1 MRRSIIPG
9 LAALSLALAGCGD
22 PSPAPPPPPPTPAVA
37 APPPVVPAP
46 SPAEPSPFRFR
57 EVAQSAGVD
66 FVQHSGM
73 TEARHFPSANGSGVA
88 IFDADGDGRMDL
100 YFCTATNLPVGS
112 VKLGPNRFYHNL
124 GGGKFED
131 RTAASGLGFEGFS
144 DGVIVGD
151 ADNDGDQDVYV
162 CNYGPNILYLN
173 DGKGVFRD
181 ATKLAGMDL
190 PPASWSSGGAW
201 LDYDNDGDLD
211 LYVSRYGE
219 WLLPR
224 DDQWCGDKEKGVRQ
238 YCSPASVKTVK
249 HLLYRNDGTGPDGVP
264 RFTNVYDNVFTDEA
278 RKPIPGRADGHG
290 FGVIAADLDG
300 DGKVD
305 LFVANDQNPN
315 FLFLNN
321 GDSTFRDAS
330 EASGAAL
337 DGNGNTRAGMGAEAE
352 DLDGDGKPELFVTNF
367 RNEPNTVYQNLGG
380 GLFIDQTA
388 GFGGGADVMEYVK
401 WGCALGDFDNDGWPD
416 VFVTNGHVDD
426 NHHLLGAN
434 IPYAER
440 PSLLRN
446 TPLDPSPNSG
456 RRFRPASKGVGDY
469 FDTGHVGR
477 GVAYGDLDDDGRLD
491 LVVNHKDA
499 PPAVLLNETPAA
511 GNHWVRLKLVGTKGH
526 KDAVGARVE
535 LVVGDRTITRL
546 RKGGTSMLSSH
557 DPRLLIGV
565 GAAKAVPRLTVRW
578 PSGTVQVVENVE
590 VDKTTEIVER
600 ATSP

>member
-1 MRRSIIPG
+1 MRLSI
-9 LAALSLALAGCGD
+9 LAALAVLALALAGCGG
-22 PSPAPPPPPPTPAVA
+22 PSTPAAPPTPVVAAATTPPAVA
-37 APPPVVPAP
+37 P
-46 SPAEPSPFRFR
+46 SQEPSPFRFR
-57 EVAQSAGVD
+57 EVAKAAGID

-73 TEARHFPSANGSGVA
+73 TAARHFPSANGSGVA

-112 VKLGPNRFYHNL
+112 VRLGPNRFYRNL

-144 DGVIVGD
+144 DGIIVGD

-181 ATKLAGMDL
+181 ATKAAGMVL
-190 PPASWSSGGAW
+190 PPESWSSGGAW
-201 LDYDNDGDLD
+201 LDYNNDGNLD

-224 DDQWCGDKEKGVRQ
+224 DDQWCGDREKDVRQ
-238 YCSPASVKTVK
+238 YCSPALVKTVK
-249 HLLYRNDGTGPDGVP
+249 HLLYRNDGPGPDGTP
-264 RFTNVYDNVFTDEA
+264 RFTNVYDDVFTDEA
-278 RKPIPGRADGHG
+278 RKKIPGRSDGHG
-290 FGVIAADLDG
+290 FGVVAADLDG

-321 GDSTFRDAS
+321 GNGTFRDVS
-330 EASGAAL
+330 ESSGAAL

-388 GFGGGADVMEYVK
+388 SFGGGADVMEYVK
-401 WGCALGDFDNDGWPD
+401 WGCSLGDFDNDGWPD
-416 VFVTNGHVDD
+416 AFVTNGHVDN
-426 NHHLLGAN
+426 NHHLLGN
-434 IPYAER
+434 PIPYEER

-446 TPLDPSPNSG
+446 TPIDPSPNSG
-456 RRFRPASKGVGDY
+456 RRFRPATRGVGAY
-469 FDTGHVGR
+469 FDSGHVGR
-477 GVAYGDLDDDGRLD
+477 GVASGDLDDDGRLD

-499 PPAVLLNETPAA
+499 PPAVLLNETPED

-526 KDAVGARVE
+526 RDAIGARVE
-535 LVVGDRTITRL
+535 VSVGDSVISRL

-565 GAAKAVPRLTVRW
+565 GPAKVVPRVTVRW
-578 PSGTVQVVENVE
+578 PSGIVQVVENVE
-590 VDKTTEIVER
+590 VGKTTEIVEK
-600 ATSP
+600 AVSP